1 MESCPRGRRCSTR
14 NAVYVK
20 YLGFESLTLRQCGFD
35 RTTSRKAVMFCGFF
49 KILHLGEFKMFS
61 ACTYEEIEE
70 IERRVNYKEI
80 VILLFVRPNIDGA
93 INIIK
98 EFEYIHYNSGKY
110 CSVYAV
116 GYTNNFEKSKDESF
130 KKVNIDLDT
139 EWYFSIKEFTEFK
152 NKLENRINWNYSGET
167 EILILQNNPTS
178 SNALNFQNYVAIDV
192 NKGIREGYIDSFQ
205 RFMESLIRT
214 AKTQITAKEAIRNM
228 SLKRISIKDIISES
242 INDCKKIPTPV
253 KRIIK
258 DNLFYRCA
266 TNIKKYS

>member
-1 MESCPRGRRCSTR
+1 
-14 NAVYVK
+14 
-20 YLGFESLTLRQCGFD
+20 
-35 RTTSRKAVMFCGFF
+35 
-49 KILHLGEFKMFS
+49 MFS

-214 AKTQITAKEAIRNM
+214 AKNQITAKEAIRNM

>member
-1 MESCPRGRRCSTR
+1 
-14 NAVYVK
+14 
-20 YLGFESLTLRQCGFD
+20 
-35 RTTSRKAVMFCGFF
+35 MFCGFF

>member
-1 MESCPRGRRCSTR
+1 
-14 NAVYVK
+14 
-20 YLGFESLTLRQCGFD
+20 
-35 RTTSRKAVMFCGFF
+35 
-49 KILHLGEFKMFS
+49 MFS